1 MAIIGNHAGNQAAP
15 PNASLIMVQRC
26 LFPAV
31 IFVVQFANLGIC
43 LQAPAAKLDRVIGEV
58 TAIDAGANRLTV
70 KSDAGSPVTANL
82 DDKTLYLSIP
92 PGEKDLKKAAH
103 IALENVAVGDRAFVR
118 GHVAEDQKSIHAV
131 AVIIMTKA
139 ELAQKQERDRDEW
152 KRRGLAGPVT
162 ALNPETKEITISTR
176 AREGAK
182 PVVIEAGGNV
192 DFRRYAP
199 ESVRFSDAK
208 PSSLAEL
215 KVGDQLRVLG
225 EKNPDGTRIKA
236 EAIVSGSFRNIAG
249 VIKSIDAGT
258 SVITLTD
265 LVAHKP
271 VTIHITPD
279 TNMRRLPPAMA
290 TMLARRNG
298 GGEGTPAAAAAGD
311 GARREGSTKAEGI
324 PGPHRSDGAKAD
336 GQPGAG
342 VPPGERG
349 QWQGGGGTRRGGMDF
364 QDILEKMPPMA
375 IADLKTGDAIM
386 LSAASGGDSGRVT
399 AINLLAGVEP
409 LLTAA
414 PQGGQQIFGNWN
426 FDMGLPQ

>member
-1 MAIIGNHAGNQAAP
+1 MATIGNPGAP
-15 PNASLIMVQRC
+15 PYASLIMVHRYF
-26 LFPAV
+26 FPAIILV
-31 IFVVQFANLGIC
+31 IQFANPGVC
-43 LQAPAAKLDRVIGEV
+43 MQAPATKLDRVIGEV
-58 TAIDAGANRLTV
+58 AALDAGAKQLTV
-70 KSDAGSPVTANL
+70 KSDAGAAITATL
-82 DDKTLYLSIP
+82 DEKTVYLSIP

-103 IALENVAVGDRAFVR
+103 ITLENVAVGDRAFVR
-118 GHVAEDQKSIHAV
+118 GHIAEDQKSIHAV

-162 ALNPETKEITISTR
+162 ALNPETKEVTISTR
-176 AREGAK
+176 TREGAK

-208 PSSLAEL
+208 LSSLAEL

-225 EKNPDGTRIKA
+225 EKNADGTRIKA

-249 VIKSIDAGT
+249 VIKSIDASTGI
-258 SVITLTD
+258 VTLTD

-271 VTIHITPD
+271 VTIHITQD

-298 GGEGTPAAAAAGD
+298 GGEGAPSGAGD
-311 GARREGSTKAEGI
+311 GARREGPAKAEGI
-324 PGPHRSDGAKAD
+324 PGPPRPDGAKTN

-342 VPPGERG
+342 GPPGEHG
-349 QWQGGGGTRRGGMDF
+349 QWQGGGGMRRGGMDF

-375 IADLKTGDAIM
+375 LGDLKAGDAIM

>member
-1 MAIIGNHAGNQAAP
+1 MPIIGNQQAP
-15 PNASLIMVQRC
+15 PYASLIMVQRY

-31 IFVVQFANLGIC
+31 ILIAQFANLGIC
-43 LQAPAAKLDRVIGEV
+43 MQAPAAKLDRVIGEV
-58 TAIDAGANRLTV
+58 TAIDAGAKQLTV
-70 KSDAGSPVTANL
+70 KSDAGAAVTANL

-103 IALENVAVGDRAFVR
+103 IAIENVSVGDRAFVR
-118 GHVAEDQKSIHAV
+118 GHLAEDQKSIQAV

-162 ALNPETKEITISTR
+162 ALNPETKELTISTR
-176 AREGAK
+176 TREGTK
-182 PVVIEAGGNV
+182 PVVIEAAGNV

-199 ESVRFSDAK
+199 ESIRFSDAK
-208 PSSLAEL
+208 PSSLADL

-225 EKNPDGTRIKA
+225 EKNADGTRIKA

-249 VIKSIDAGT
+249 VIKSIDAST
-258 SVITLTD
+258 NIITLTD

-279 TNMRRLPPAMA
+279 TNMRRLPPEMA

-298 GGEGTPAAAAAGD
+298 GGEGARGGAPAAGEV
-311 GARREGSTKAEGI
+311 ARREGSPKAEGI
-324 PGPHRSDGAKAD
+324 PGPPRPDGAKTN

-342 VPPGERG
+342 GPPAEHG
-349 QWQGGGGTRRGGMDF
+349 QGQGGGGMRRGGMDF
-364 QDILEKMPPMA
+364 QDILEKMPPMGL
-375 IADLKTGDAIM
+375 ADLKAGDAIM

-399 AINLLAGVEP
+399 AINVLAGVEP

-426 FDMGLPQ
+426 FDIGLPQ

>member
-1 MAIIGNHAGNQAAP
+1 MGKRYFFPAII
-15 PNASLIMVQRC
+15 L
-26 LFPAV
+26 
-31 IFVVQFANLGIC
+31 VVQFANLGIC
-43 LQAPAAKLDRVIGEV
+43 MQAPAAKLDRVIGEV
-58 TAIDAGANRLTV
+58 SAIDAGAQHLTV
-70 KSDAGSPVTANL
+70 KSDAGVVITANL
-82 DDKTLYLSIP
+82 DDKTVYLSIP

-118 GHVAEDQKSIHAV
+118 GHIAGDQKSIQAV

-162 ALNPETKEITISTR
+162 AFNPGTKEVTISTR
-176 AREGAK
+176 TREGAK

-208 PSSLAEL
+208 LSSLAEL

-225 EKNPDGTRIKA
+225 EKNADGTRIKA

-249 VIKSIDAGT
+249 VIKSIDASA

-271 VTIHITPD
+271 VTIRVTPD
-279 TNMRRLPPAMA
+279 TNMRRLPPEMA
-290 TMLARRNG
+290 AMLARRNTG
-298 GGEGTPAAAAAGD
+298 TEGTPTGATPGA
-311 GARREGSTKAEGI
+311 GARREGSAKAEGI
-324 PGPHRSDGAKAD
+324 PGPPRPDSAKTN

-342 VPPGERG
+342 GPPGERG
-349 QWQGGGGTRRGGMDF
+349 QWQGGGGMRRGGMDF

-375 IADLKTGDAIM
+375 IADLKAGDAIM
-386 LSAASGGDSGRVT
+386 LSAASGGESGRVT

-426 FDMGLPQ
+426 FDIGLPQ

>member
-1 MAIIGNHAGNQAAP
+1 MAIIGNPARTLYA
-15 PNASLIMVQRC
+15 LLTMVPRYFFFAFI
-26 LFPAV
+26 L
-31 IFVVQFANLGIC
+31 VVQFGNLGMC
-43 LQAPAAKLDRVIGEV
+43 MQAPAARLDRVIGEV
-58 TAIDAGANRLTV
+58 SAIDAGAKQLTV
-70 KSDAGSPVTANL
+70 KSDTGAAVTANL
-82 DDKTLYLSIP
+82 DDKTTYLSIP

-103 IALENVAVGDRAFVR
+103 IAFENVAVGDRAFVR
-118 GHVAEDQKSIHAV
+118 GQIADDQKSIHAV

-152 KRRGLAGPVT
+152 KRRGLAGHVT
-162 ALNPETKEITISTR
+162 AINPETKEITISTR
-176 AREGAK
+176 TREGAK
-182 PVVIEAGGNV
+182 AVVIEAGEKV

-208 PSSLAEL
+208 LSSLSEL
-215 KVGDQLRVLG
+215 KVGDQLRALG
-225 EKNPDGTRIKA
+225 EKNADGTRIKA

-249 VIKSIDAGT
+249 VIKAIDATTG
-258 SVITLTD
+258 VITLTD

-271 VTIHITPD
+271 VAIHVTPD
-279 TNMRRLPPAMA
+279 TSMRRLPPAMA

-298 GGEGTPAAAAAGD
+298 GGEGAPAAGEGGRRD
-311 GARREGSTKAEGI
+311 GSAKAEGI
-324 PGPHRSDGAKAD
+324 PGPPRAEGVKTN

-342 VPPGERG
+342 GPAGEHG
-349 QWQGGGGTRRGGMDF
+349 QWQGGGGMRRGGMDF
-364 QDILEKMPPMA
+364 QDMLEKMPPMA
-375 IADLKTGDAIM
+375 LADLKAGDAIM

-414 PQGGQQIFGNWN
+414 PQGGQQIFGSWN

>member
-1 MAIIGNHAGNQAAP
+1 MI
-15 PNASLIMVQRC
+15 QRY

-31 IFVVQFANLGIC
+31 IFVAQFANLGIC
-43 LQAPAAKLDRVIGEV
+43 MQAPAAKLDRVIGEV
-58 TAIDAGANRLTV
+58 TAIDAGAKQLAV
-70 KSDAGSPVTANL
+70 KSDAGAAVTANL

-92 PGEKDLKKAAH
+92 PGEKDLKKAAR
-103 IALENVAVGDRAFVR
+103 IALENVAVGDRAFIR
-118 GHVAEDQKSIHAV
+118 GHMADDQKSINAV

-139 ELAQKQERDRDEW
+139 ELAQKQERDREEW
-152 KRRGLAGPVT
+152 KRRGLAGPIT
-162 ALNPETKEITISTR
+162 ALNPETKEVTISTR
-176 AREGAK
+176 TREGAK
-182 PVVIEAGGNV
+182 SVVIEAGGTV

-208 PSSLAEL
+208 PSSLGEL

-225 EKNPDGTRIKA
+225 EKNADGTRIKA

-249 VIKSIDAGT
+249 VIKSIDAGAN
-258 SVITLTD
+258 VVTLTD

-271 VTIHITPD
+271 VTIRITTD

-298 GGEGTPAAAAAGD
+298 GGEGAPAGD
-311 GARREGSTKAEGI
+311 GPRREGPAKAEGI
-324 PGPHRSDGAKAD
+324 PGPPRPDGARAN

-342 VPPGERG
+342 GPPAEHG
-349 QWQGGGGTRRGGMDF
+349 QWQGGGGMRRGGMDF
-364 QDILEKMPPMA
+364 QDIMERMPPLA
-375 IADLKTGDAIM
+375 LADLKSGDAIM

-399 AINLLAGVEP
+399 AINVLAGVEP

>member
-1 MAIIGNHAGNQAAP
+1 MATIGNPGTP
-15 PNASLIMVQRC
+15 PYASMIMLQRF
-26 LFPAV
+26 FPA
-31 IFVVQFANLGIC
+31 ILLLIQFANPGVC
-43 LQAPAAKLDRVIGEV
+43 MQAPAAKLDRVIGEV
-58 TAIDAGANRLTV
+58 TALDAGAKQLTV
-70 KSDAGSPVTANL
+70 KSDAGAAIIANL
-82 DDKTLYLSIP
+82 DEKTVYLSIP
-92 PGEKDLKKAAH
+92 PGEKELKKAAH

-118 GHVAEDQKSIHAV
+118 GHIAGDQKSIQAV

-162 ALNPETKEITISTR
+162 ALNPETKEVTISTR
-176 AREGAK
+176 TREGSK
-182 PVVIEAGGNV
+182 PVVIDAGGNV

-208 PSSLAEL
+208 VSSLAEL

-225 EKNPDGTRIKA
+225 EKNADGTRIKA

-249 VIKSIDAGT
+249 VIKSIDASIG
-258 SVITLTD
+258 VVTLTD

-271 VTIHITPD
+271 VTIHVTPD

-290 TMLARRNG
+290 AMLARRNG
-298 GGEGTPAAAAAGD
+298 GGEGAPSGAGD
-311 GARREGSTKAEGI
+311 GARREASAKAEGI
-324 PGPHRSDGAKAD
+324 PGPPRPDGAKTN

-342 VPPGERG
+342 GPPGEHG
-349 QWQGGGGTRRGGMDF
+349 QWQAGGGMRRGGMDF
-364 QDILEKMPPMA
+364 QEILEKMPPMTA
-375 IADLKTGDAIM
+375 NDLKAGDAIM